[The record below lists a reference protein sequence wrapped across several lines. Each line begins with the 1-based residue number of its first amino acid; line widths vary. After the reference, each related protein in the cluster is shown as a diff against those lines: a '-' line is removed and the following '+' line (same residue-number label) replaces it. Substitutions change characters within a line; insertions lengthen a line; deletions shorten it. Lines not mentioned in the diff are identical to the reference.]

1 MIWLQQNAG
10 MLWGLTLVHAG
21 LSIPPIIL
29 GFVVSLPLGW
39 LAYRFRVPRH
49 AKIAFGGVVL
59 TAGGLLYAIP
69 SLALFMVLPGILGT
83 SILDPVNVEVALTL
97 YAIALM
103 VRTTADAL
111 ASVEPDVRDSSK
123 ALGLSGWQSFW
134 RVELPLAGGPLL
146 AGLRVVSVST
156 VSLLSVAAVIGVN
169 TLGYLFLDGLQ
180 RDFPLEVS
188 VGIVGSV
195 VVAAVFDAVLV
206 LVGRLAMP
214 WQKALRESR
223 LTGVGEAAA
232 S

>member
-1 MIWLQQNAG
+1 VTWLLQNAN
-10 MLWGLTLVHAG
+10 MLWALTLVHAG
-21 LSIPPIIL
+21 LSSPPIL
-29 GFVVSLPLGW
+29 VGFAVSLPLGW
-39 LAYRFRVPRH
+39 LAFRYRTPGRSRLSV
-49 AKIAFGGVVL
+49 GGAVL

-69 SLALFMVLPGILGT
+69 SLALFMVLPGLLGT

-111 ASVEPDVRDSSK
+111 ASVDAAVRDSSQ
-123 ALGLSGWQSFW
+123 AIGLSAWQRFW
-134 RVELPLAGGPLL
+134 RVELPLAGAPLL

-169 TLGYLFLDGLQ
+169 TLGYLFLNGLQ
-180 RDFPLEVS
+180 RDFPLEVA

-195 VVAAVFDAVLV
+195 LVAAVFDAALV
-206 LVGRLAMP
+206 LTGRILMP
-214 WQKALRESR
+214 WQRVVHRAR
-223 LTGVGEAAA
+223 LAGVAGAGA